1 MTWTEPATWYA
12 NLASFYAAAAAFI
25 TDPDGNVLLVK
36 PTYRDHWAFPGGYVD
51 EGEYP
56 HDACAREIREEL
68 GISMAVGSLLVV
80 DWAPPAGQRP
90 RAIISFTFDCGSI
103 ANLDGLDLPGQELED
118 AAFFSPPEAEQRL
131 PDNVA
136 TRVQAAMNVR
146 NLNAPL
152 YLAGG
157 AVVLPSTVDEAEHK
171 AGPRSRTAKQT
182 GGRVG

>member
-25 TDPDGNVLLVK
+25 TDAAGNVLLVK
-36 PTYRDHWAFPGGYVD
+36 PAYRDHWAFPGGYVD

-68 GISMAVGSLLVV
+68 GISLPVGDLLVV
-80 DWAPPAGQRP
+80 DWAPPTGERP

-103 ANLDGLDLPGQELED
+103 ADLHGLKVPRQELD
-118 AAFFSPPEAEQRL
+118 DLAFFPHKEAEQRL

-136 TRVQAAMNVR
+136 VRVQAAIR
-146 NLNAPL
+146 ARDRQAPA

-157 AVVLPSTVDEAEHK
+157 SAIMTRTPASTD
-171 AGPRSRTAKQT
+171 
-182 GGRVG
+182 

>member
-1 MTWTEPATWYA
+1 MTWTEPVTWYA
-12 NLASFYAAAAAFI
+12 NLASFYAAAAALI
-25 TDPDGNVLLVK
+25 TDPDGNLLLVK

-68 GISMAVGSLLVV
+68 GISVLVGNLLVV

-90 RAIISFTFDCGSI
+90 RAIISFTFDCGSVD
-103 ANLDGLDLPGQELED
+103 NLDGFDLAGQELED
-118 AAFFSPPEAEQRL
+118 VAFFSRREAEQRL

-136 TRVQAAMNVR
+136 TRVESAMSGR
-146 NLNAPL
+146 DLHAPL

-157 AVVLPSTVDEAEHK
+157 FVVPLPSVDGAEQA
-171 AGPRSRTAKQT
+171 AGPWWQTA
-182 GGRVG
+182 

>member
-25 TDPDGNVLLVK
+25 TDPAGNVLLVK

-56 HDACAREIREEL
+56 QAACAREIREEL
-68 GISMAVGSLLVV
+68 GIALVVGDLLVV

-103 ANLDGLDLPGQELED
+103 ANLDGFDLPGQELED
-118 AAFFSPPEAEQRL
+118 VAFLPRQEAEQRL

-136 TRVQAAMNVR
+136 ARIRAAIHAR
-146 NLNAPL
+146 DRRAPT
-152 YLAGG
+152 YLTDGS
-157 AVVLPSTVDEAEHK
+157 AVPLPFGDAADHGTLRSK
-171 AGPRSRTAKQT
+171 AGS
-182 GGRVG
+182 G

>member
-68 GISMAVGSLLVV
+68 GVALAVGDLLVV

-90 RAIISFTFDCGSI
+90 RSIISFTFDCGSI
-103 ANLDGLDLPGQELED
+103 ADLDGLSLPEQELENIG
-118 AAFFSPPEAEQRL
+118 FFSRQEAEQRL
-131 PDNVA
+131 PANVA
-136 TRVQAAMNVR
+136 IRLPAAIYARDRRAAV
-146 NLNAPL
+146 

-157 AVVLPSTVDEAEHK
+157 AAARADSPV
-171 AGPRSRTAKQT
+171 AGQLK
-182 GGRVG
+182 GCD

>member
-25 TDPDGNVLLVK
+25 TDPAGNVLLVK

-68 GISMAVGSLLVV
+68 GISVAVGDLLVV

-90 RAIISFTFDCGSI
+90 RAIVSFTFDCGSI
-103 ANLDGLDLPGQELED
+103 ANLDGLVLPGAELED
-118 AAFFSPPEAEQRL
+118 AAFFPPRKAEQRL
-131 PDNVA
+131 PDNA
-136 TRVQAAMNVR
+136 TTRVRAAMSAR
-146 NLNAPL
+146 DLHAPM

-157 AVVLPSTVDEAEHK
+157 SIVAPVCVGGAEPEG
-171 AGPRSRTAKQT
+171 GPRSQTA
-182 GGRVG
+182 

>member
-51 EGEYP
+51 DGEYP
-56 HDACAREIREEL
+56 HDACAREIQEEL
-68 GISMAVGSLLVV
+68 GISVVVGDLLVV
-80 DWAPPAGQRP
+80 DWAPPAGERP
-90 RAIISFTFDCGSI
+90 RTIISFTFDCGSI
-103 ANLDGLDLPGQELED
+103 ANLDGITLPRQELED
-118 AAFFSPPEAEQRL
+118 AAFYSPRGAEQCL

-136 TRVQAAMNVR
+136 SRVRAAMSAR
-146 NLNAPL
+146 NRHAPL

-157 AVVLPSTVDEAEHK
+157 SVAPCPPSVESKPTTK
-171 AGPRSRTAKQT
+171 
-182 GGRVG
+182 

>member
-68 GISMAVGSLLVV
+68 GVAVVVGDLLVV
-80 DWAPPAGQRP
+80 DWAPPAGLRP

-103 ANLDGLDLPGQELED
+103 AGLDRLNLPGQELED
-118 AAFFSPPEAEQRL
+118 VAFFSYQEAERHL
-131 PDNVA
+131 PNNVA
-136 TRVQAAMNVR
+136 TRVDAAVLAR
-146 NLNAPL
+146 NRRAPV
-152 YLAGG
+152 YLTNG
-157 AVVLPSTVDEAEHK
+157 VTVSSA
-171 AGPRSRTAKQT
+171 
-182 GGRVG
+182 

>member
-25 TDPDGNVLLVK
+25 TDPAGNVLLVK

-68 GISMAVGSLLVV
+68 GISVVVGDLLVV
-80 DWAPPAGQRP
+80 DWAPSAGQRP
-90 RAIISFTFDCGSI
+90 RAIVSFMFDCGSI
-103 ANLDGLDLPGQELED
+103 ASLNGLVLPGQELEA
-118 AAFFSPPEAEQRL
+118 AAFFSPREAEQNL

-136 TRVQAAMNVR
+136 TRVDAAVSAR
-146 NLNAPL
+146 DLHASL

-157 AVVLPSTVDEAEHK
+157 SVAPPSSIGAAEHE
-171 AGPRSRTAKQT
+171 AGSRSQTA
-182 GGRVG
+182 

>member
-25 TDPDGNVLLVK
+25 TDPAGNVLLVK

-68 GISMAVGSLLVV
+68 GISVAVGDLLVV

-90 RAIISFTFDCGSI
+90 RAIVSFMFDCGSI
-103 ANLDGLDLPGQELED
+103 ANLDGLVLPGQELED
-118 AAFFSPPEAEQRL
+118 AAFFSPREAGQRL
-131 PDNVA
+131 PGNVA
-136 TRVQAAMNVR
+136 TRVHAATSAR
-146 NLNAPL
+146 DLHAPL
-152 YLAGG
+152 YLADGSV
-157 AVVLPSTVDEAEHK
+157 APLPSAHGAEHEE
-171 AGPRSRTAKQT
+171 GT
-182 GGRVG
+182 GSQAV

>member
-12 NLASFYAAAAAFI
+12 NLPSFYAAAAAFI
-25 TDPDGNVLLVK
+25 TDPAGNVLLVK

-56 HDACAREIREEL
+56 HESCAREIREEL
-68 GISMAVGSLLVV
+68 GVHVTAGELLVV

-90 RAIISFTFDCGSI
+90 RAIISFTFDCGSLI
-103 ANLDGLDLPGQELED
+103 GPDGLDFSGQELED
-118 AAFFSPPEAEQRL
+118 IAFYSQEEAEERL

-136 TRVQAAMNVR
+136 PRVRAALQARAQ
-146 NLNAPL
+146 NAPI

-157 AVVLPSTVDEAEHK
+157 SATPLHIVS
-171 AGPRSRTAKQT
+171 
-182 GGRVG
+182 

>member
-1 MTWTEPATWYA
+1 MTWTEPAAWYA
-12 NLASFYAAAAAFI
+12 NLASFYAAAAALI
-25 TDPDGNVLLVK
+25 TDPAGNVLLVK

-68 GISMAVGSLLVV
+68 GISLAVGDLLVV
-80 DWAPPAGQRP
+80 DWAPAAGQRP

-103 ANLDGLDLPGQELED
+103 ASLDGLVLPGQELED
-118 AAFFSPPEAEQRL
+118 AAFFSPRGAQQRL

-136 TRVQAAMNVR
+136 ARVHTAMSAR
-146 NLNAPL
+146 DLHAPL

-157 AVVLPSTVDEAEHK
+157 SVVP
-171 AGPRSRTAKQT
+171 P
-182 GGRVG
+182 

>member
-1 MTWTEPATWYA
+1 MTWTEPATWYS

-25 TDPDGNVLLVK
+25 TDPAGKVLLVK

-68 GISMAVGSLLVV
+68 GTHLTVGDLLVV
-80 DWAPPAGQRP
+80 DWALPSGPRP

-103 ANLDGLDLPGQELED
+103 ANLDGLDLPRQELED
-118 AAFFSPPEAEQRL
+118 VAFFTHEEAEQRL

-136 TRVQAAMNVR
+136 PRVHAAMRARHQHV
-146 NLNAPL
+146 PM

-157 AVVLPSTVDEAEHK
+157 SATPLLP
-171 AGPRSRTAKQT
+171 
-182 GGRVG
+182 

>member
-12 NLASFYAAAAAFI
+12 HLASFYAAAAAFI
-25 TDPDGNVLLVK
+25 TDPAGNVLLVK

-68 GISMAVGSLLVV
+68 GISVVVGDLLVV

-90 RAIISFTFDCGSI
+90 RAIISFTYDCGSI
-103 ANLDGLDLPGQELED
+103 AHLVGFDLPGGELED
-118 AAFFSPPEAEQRL
+118 VGFFSPREAEQRL
-131 PDNVA
+131 PSNVA
-136 TRVQAAMNVR
+136 TRVHAAMR
-146 NLNAPL
+146 ARDLHAPL

-157 AVVLPSTVDEAEHK
+157 SVAPLASVDGVERE
-171 AGPRSRTAKQT
+171 AGPQSQT
-182 GGRVG
+182 

>member
-25 TDPDGNVLLVK
+25 TDPAGNVLLVK

-68 GISMAVGSLLVV
+68 ELSVLVGDLLVV

-90 RAIISFTFDCGSI
+90 RPIVSFTFDCGSI
-103 ANLDGLDLPGQELED
+103 ANLDGLVLPGQELEE
-118 AAFFSPPEAEQRL
+118 AAFFSPREAEQLL

-136 TRVQAAMNVR
+136 TRVHAAMSAR
-146 NLNAPL
+146 DRQAPV

-157 AVVLPSTVDEAEHK
+157 SVVPLPSADRTEH
-171 AGPRSRTAKQT
+171 
-182 GGRVG
+182 